1 MLEWQSIIIKTQFS
15 RKETMFDQLD
25 IPKNMIPSDPRFGSG
40 PSLIPTEYLEKLSQT
55 GLHFMGTSHRK
66 SAVKNV
72 VKEIQEGLKKYFNL
86 SDDYTVCLGNGGAT
100 LLFDMIGL
108 GLVDKKI
115 THFTCGEFSEKWF
128 KSSKLIPWITAEQVG
143 VPFGNGINGTAV
155 AGSDVI
161 AVTLNETSTGVQLS
175 KLPQVDEHTIL
186 AVDATS
192 GGGQCPCDLSNVDI
206 YFFSPQKVFAS
217 DGGLW
222 IAIMSKKAI
231 ARALKI
237 AEDKTRYVP
246 DIMNWNHAITNSQ
259 QNQTYNTPAL
269 ATLFMLNEQV
279 KAMNVLGYH
288 EVQKLAQEKANLL
301 YGWAESKP
309 YLSAFIK
316 EAEFRSHAVATIDV
330 DSKVSVDDILKVLEK
345 KKYVYGIDAYRK
357 LGRNQFRIA
366 MFHNISLED
375 LKKLTQLLSFMIES
389 AL

>member
-1 MLEWQSIIIKTQFS
+1 
-15 RKETMFDQLD
+15 MFDQLD